1 MRVLVVDDS
10 RLIRQLATMA
20 LEGVAGWH
28 VVAAESGAEA
38 LELAASESPE
48 AILLDAVMPD
58 MDGPATLSGLQA
70 SPDTREIPVILVTAR
85 DGAEDRAEFDAEV
98 AERGRAEHGTLSWAD
113 RVRAAEGHGLTVTVL
128 GAGAVPGRLLRVGSG
143 WLLLGGSGR
152 PQVLISAT
160 AVLAVAGLG
169 VATAAATDRGRVYA
183 AVDLR
188 KILRAT
194 ATERSTVRLT
204 LLDGTDLTG
213 TLDRVGA
220 DFVELAEHD
229 PGEVRRLGAVRAV
242 RTVPL
247 TAIACATWAGG

>member
-85 DGAEDRAEFDAEV
+85 DGAEDRAEFE
-98 AERGRAEHGTLSWAD
+98 
-113 RVRAAEGHGLTVTVL
+113 
-128 GAGAVPGRLLRVGSG
+128 
-143 WLLLGGSGR
+143 
-152 PQVLISAT
+152 
-160 AVLAVAGLG
+160 
-169 VATAAATDRGRVYA
+169 
-183 AVDLR
+183 
-188 KILRAT
+188 
-194 ATERSTVRLT
+194 
-204 LLDGTDLTG
+204 
-213 TLDRVGA
+213 
-220 DFVELAEHD
+220 
-229 PGEVRRLGAVRAV
+229 RLGAVGVIPKPFEVGRLAGQV
-242 RTVPL
+242 TEILDR
-247 TAIACATWAGG
+247 IA